1 MQDPTFQTNS
11 LTRALE
17 DRLEIQGLGITG
29 KCSKNIKSQ
38 QSCLATNNIF
48 SPSPHQGQGV
58 YHKCMKDFEDVI
70 A

>member
-29 KCSKNIKSQ
+29 KCSKYIKSQ